1 MGYNQTSTLTV
12 CLRSEMLS
20 TRLLS
25 PLRHSV
31 AAVRMGEPQDTVE
44 TVVSLFVVSVRLH
57 TSESRAPGIINY

>member
-1 MGYNQTSTLTV
+1 
-12 CLRSEMLS
+12 MLS

-44 TVVSLFVVSVRLH
+44 TVETFCVVSVVEGNGPRSFG
-57 TSESRAPGIINY
+57 TNGSRNEQFQNGTPV